1 LLSLKEWNQ
10 RGLTYEKINWIIQG
24 VY

>member
-10 RGLTYEKINWIIQG
+10 RGLTYEKINWRIQG